1 MRIVGILAILIL
13 FPLSLFSSTTGS
25 TYADSSET
33 VYTLSAG
40 ERLFNVSYKI
50 SNSTVERIYV
60 KLPTENPYEYSF
72 VVDFGNST
80 KTGGTLTMTV
90 PSELMASVCQSNFL
104 ITKPIVVIDNSTF
117 GAVIDILS
125 STGTNIT
132 FLVNLP
138 PFAKTVEVGG
148 YGPDPMGG
156 CPTSAY
162 KLIQG
167 GKVFWI
173 DYKSDPEIRN
183 IIMNG
188 SGPSLVVTV
197 GNGYRLPPQPPSFVD
212 IQIPRDL
219 LDSKMSQEDIP
230 FIVTVDGNKT
240 QIREIETTNT
250 TRTIHVPLPSAPYY
264 ADRAPGKIVITGTT
278 AVPEF
283 PFTNIV
289 WLVGIALAIVLSGAK
304 KLSWN
309 RVLRIESYLKED

>member
-1 MRIVGILAILIL
+1 
-13 FPLSLFSSTTGS
+13 
-25 TYADSSET
+25 
-33 VYTLSAG
+33 
-40 ERLFNVSYKI
+40 
-50 SNSTVERIYV
+50 
-60 KLPTENPYEYSF
+60 
-72 VVDFGNST
+72 
-80 KTGGTLTMTV
+80 
-90 PSELMASVCQSNFL
+90 
-104 ITKPIVVIDNSTF
+104 
-117 GAVIDILS
+117 
-125 STGTNIT
+125 
-132 FLVNLP
+132 
-138 PFAKTVEVGG
+138 
-148 YGPDPMGG
+148 
-156 CPTSAY
+156 
-162 KLIQG
+162 
-167 GKVFWI
+167 
-173 DYKSDPEIRN
+173 
-183 IIMNG
+183 MNG

>member
-80 KTGGTLTMTV
+80 KTGGKLTMTV

-132 FLVNLP
+132 FQVDLP

-148 YGPDPMGG
+148 YGPDLMGG
-156 CPTSAY
+156 CPTYAY

-167 GKVFWI
+167 GKVFWL
-173 DYKSDPEIRN
+173 DYKSDPE
-183 IIMNG
+183 
-188 SGPSLVVTV
+188 
-197 GNGYRLPPQPPSFVD
+197 Y
-212 IQIPRDL
+212 
-219 LDSKMSQEDIP
+219 
-230 FIVTVDGNKT
+230 
-240 QIREIETTNT
+240 
-250 TRTIHVPLPSAPYY
+250 
-264 ADRAPGKIVITGTT
+264 
-278 AVPEF
+278 
-283 PFTNIV
+283 
-289 WLVGIALAIVLSGAK
+289 GIL
-304 KLSWN
+304 
-309 RVLRIESYLKED
+309 